1 MEYFIDVAYKSINKY
16 GEELCGDRVEIIE
29 LEDSTIIVMSDGL
42 GSGVKANILA
52 SLTTKIVGTLLK
64 EGMDI
69 FETVSTIT
77 NTLPVCKVRNI
88 AYSTFTFIK
97 VYKDGRA
104 HIVEYDN
111 PGVFMLRRGKNYNLD
126 KREIVINNKKVYE
139 SKLNVKDGDVFVLV
153 SDGAIHAGIGNI
165 LNLGWTWDSVKEYLE
180 KCTRNRKCAR
190 DISKDLISV
199 CWDLYGS
206 KPGDDTTAVAVK
218 IRKPEYIDIFTGPPE
233 DKNNDKYVIEK
244 LMSGKGKKIICGGTA
259 ANIAERELKK
269 KLIVNDD
276 YYCDVPPT
284 ATLEGIDLVTE
295 GVLTISKAIDKI
307 KKYSESVLLNDGY
320 DIKGDDGASKLA
332 SMLIE
337 ECTHIHFWIGK
348 AINPAHQNPSFPAN
362 LSIKLN
368 LVEQLIELLK
378 SLGKCVEITYV

>member
-269 KLIVNDD
+269 NLIVNDD

-307 KKYSESVLLNDGY
+307 KKYSESVLLNDEY
-320 DIKGDDGASKLA
+320 DMKGDDGASKLA

-378 SLGKCVEITYV
+378 NLGKCVEITYV